1 MKVNVLSEKVICNN
15 RNSVN
20 NYFAWP
26 SVARLKNG
34 RLAMT
39 CSGFRTWHVCP
50 FGKGIISF
58 SENEG
63 ETWSLPAVVMD
74 THLDDRDT
82 GICAFGESGVAV
94 TSFTT
99 SIDVLRKNLGTRAKE
114 FHAYSA
120 AYLDLAGKNPEAE
133 KYHGSTFRM
142 SYDNGVTFGD
152 VMNIPVSC
160 PHGPVELPDGNMLYV
175 GTEFIPGTS
184 MSRHAAAY
192 KLYQDG
198 TWEKLGD
205 IPDTPDATAN
215 DEPHTIALKSGKI
228 VTLIRKQGGDRMTL
242 FQSESTDGGRTW
254 TMPHSIGLGHRSGAP
269 AHLIEKDGLLIAVY
283 GHRVEGEYQVRAAF
297 SGDEG
302 ETWEGDHI
310 LTNLAD
316 RDADFGYPASVV
328 RKDGSI
334 LTVYYAAD
342 DEAKSGR
349 VLFEIGEAAF
359 DIPVTV
365 IRQVIWKIEEE

>member
-50 FGKGIISF
+50 FGKSIISF

-82 GICAFGESGVAV
+82 GICPFGESGVAV

-99 SIDVLRKNLGTRAKE
+99 SIDTLRKHLGKKAKT
-114 FHAYSA
+114 FHAYSE
-120 AYLDLAGKNPEAE
+120 AYLNLAEKDPEAE
-133 KYHGSTFRM
+133 KYHGATLRM
-142 SYDNGVTFGD
+142 SYDNGVTFGE
-152 VMNIPVSC
+152 VMNLPVSC

-192 KLYQDG
+192 KLYHDG
-198 TWEKLGD
+198 SWEKLGD
-205 IPDTPDATAN
+205 IPDTPDGSAN
-215 DEPHTIALKSGKI
+215 DEPHTIALKSGRI
-228 VTLIRKQGGDRMTL
+228 ITLIRKQIDGGLTL
-242 FQSESTDGGRTW
+242 FQSESADGGRTW
-254 TMPHSIGLGHRSGAP
+254 TMPHSIGLGSRSGAP
-269 AHLIEKDGLLIAVY
+269 AHVIEKDGLLIAVY

-297 SGDEG
+297 SKDEG
-302 ETWEGDHI
+302 ATWESDHV
-310 LTNLAD
+310 LTNLTD
-316 RDADFGYPASVV
+316 RDADFGYPASVL

-349 VLFEIGEAAF
+349 VLFEIGEDAY

-365 IRQVIWKIEEE
+365 IRQVIWTVEE